1 MSSTQQT
8 LSLDEFL
15 QLPETKP
22 ACEYVDGQVV
32 QKVSPKTRHSMLQFA
47 IARRIAESSEPG
59 KQGLPFPELRCTFG
73 GRSLVFDVAYFQW
86 DRIHFDETGAP
97 QDDVFDAPDFVV
109 EIISPG
115 QTLAQQTNRLSWC
128 VDHGVQLAWLIDADR
143 EHVWVFQRGQVPQR
157 RQGNDELSA
166 GAIVPQ
172 LVTSPEETF
181 SWLRP
186 GK

>member
-32 QKVSPKTRHSMLQFA
+32 QKVSPKARHSRLQAAFL
-47 IARRIAESSEPG
+47 RRIAELTESNRI
-59 KQGLPFPELRCTFG
+59 GLVFPELRCTFG

-86 DRIHFDETGAP
+86 DRIHFDDTGAP
-97 QDDVFDAPDFVV
+97 QDDVLDAPDFVV
-109 EIISPG
+109 EIIFPG
-115 QTLAQQTNRLSWC
+115 QTVAQQTNRLSWC
-128 VDHGVQLAWLIDADR
+128 IDHGVQLAWLIDADR
-143 EHVWVFQRGQVPQR
+143 EHVWVFQPGEAPQC

-166 GAIVPQ
+166 DAIVAQ
-172 LVTSPEETF
+172 LVTSPEEIF